1 MSVAYGEI
9 ARVLGGARR
18 RQVWVVLLGAL
29 GFGAAAALLC
39 LLAGASALAL
49 GARPWARSL
58 SLAVAALALAA
69 TAGLA
74 LFALLRTAW
83 SDEAAART
91 VAGGEPALRSDLVSS
106 VELSRERGDIQATGR
121 FSLALVDAHLARTA
135 ERARAIVLPRVI
147 PARLAH
153 AGLAALAAVGLVN
166 AVALLASGGALSRG
180 YARLFAS
187 APAQAPAVDPI
198 TGDIE
203 LTFRFPA
210 YMRREPRTLSGTGGE
225 IRAPKG
231 TEVELHTRADRKVD
245 AAELEIALEA
255 APSPQP
261 SPPLRG
267 GEGGGKQ
274 SAPSSQPSPPL
285 RGGEGGGKRF
295 ALSVQNGRDLAG
307 RLVVEEGGSYR
318 FRFLDRRGRAAAE
331 GPPIPITVEPDLPPE
346 ARITAP
352 DRELEVDAGA
362 VVRIEWQAEDDVG
375 LSEVAL
381 VVTPPSREEQRRVLR
396 AGAQV
401 RRDAGTFDLD
411 LAPEKL
417 AEGEE
422 LSYRV
427 EAVDGDQ
434 VSGPKTGVSET
445 HKVKIYS
452 EAEHRRA
459 VLERARQLFE
469 EMVVLLGDRLETLAA
484 GQATTPDRLV
494 ILDQLDLRARLLHE
508 RLREAAR
515 ELRKERAAPRQL
527 AAALE
532 NVAAQLRFAEQRV
545 TAARGPIAQ
554 AIRIRTRPDPSIL
567 RTVAAFDAQ
576 LDAELEKAI
585 LYLEQLLDK
594 QRAEDLVR
602 LAKDLQKNRRDLA
615 DLLEKYKSAPSEAA
629 KKELLARISRM
640 KDRVKELLARMSEA
654 ARGFNDEHMNAE
666 ALSELAKGQDLAG
679 GLDDIEKL
687 LAKGDVEGAMRALDQ
702 MASQMDKMLAGM
714 EKTSGM
720 PDEKARALMKDM
732 LAFKESL
739 EQVKAEQEKTAKD
752 TEAIQKKYREAIAE
766 RMKKAEQQVKD
777 LAKLAGEA
785 RRDVES
791 AQPGVTYRAEPEYDQ
806 SREALADLERALGMR
821 ELQAAFETSQRAAP
835 AVERLARFL
844 EEDVALSELNPA
856 YTKRDP
862 QSVREAQRKAREAVP
877 KAREIREQLGRLFP
891 DPRSMM
897 GEADH
902 RKLDALSQRQQEL
915 ERKAGDLQRKL
926 NDLSQQAPI
935 FPPTAQGQLGESRGH
950 MGQAASELGQKNPQ
964 RGHGEQEL
972 ALDALSRL
980 QKGLEEAAKK
990 GGGGGGGQGFPFPFA
1005 DSGGERDGSGTDP
1018 SHEKVKI
1025 PGAEAH
1031 KVPEEFRRDLL
1042 EAMKQGTPE
1051 RYRGDVQRYYE
1062 ELVK

>member
-1 MSVAYGEI
+1 MSVPYGEI

-29 GFGAAAALLC
+29 GFGAAAALLF

-49 GARPWARSL
+49 GARPWARAL
-58 SLAVAALALAA
+58 SLAATVLALTAAAALALR
-69 TAGLA
+69 
-74 LFALLRTAW
+74 ALLRTAW

-91 VAGGEPALRSDLVSS
+91 VSGGEPALRSDLVSS

-121 FSLALVDAHLARTA
+121 FSIALVDAHLARTA
-135 ERARAIVLPRVI
+135 ERARGIDLAHVV
-147 PARLAH
+147 PARLAR
-153 AGLAALAAVGLVN
+153 AGLLALLAVAVVN
-166 AVALLASGGALSRG
+166 VVALLASDGALSRG
-180 YARLFAS
+180 YARLLAS
-187 APAQAPAVDPI
+187 APPPASAVDPI

-203 LTFRFPA
+203 LTFRYPA
-210 YMRREPRTLSGTGGE
+210 YMKREARTLSGTGGE

-231 TEVELHTRADRKVD
+231 TEVELRTRADRKVE
-245 AAELEIALEA
+245 AAELEVAFEA

-267 GEGGGKQ
+267 GEGDG
-274 SAPSSQPSPPL
+274 SRASPRP
-285 RGGEGGGKRF
+285 GAKRF
-295 ALSVQNGRDLAG
+295 SLSVQNGRDLGG

-318 FRFLDRRGRAAAE
+318 FRFLDKRGRAAAE
-331 GPPIPITVEPDLPPE
+331 GPPIPIAVEPDAPPE

-352 DRELEVDAGA
+352 DREVEVDAGA
-362 VVRIEWQAEDDVG
+362 VVRIDWQAEDDVG
-375 LSEVAL
+375 LSEIAL
-381 VVTPPSREEQRRVLR
+381 VVTPPSGEERRHVLR
-396 AGAQV
+396 AGADV

-422 LSYRV
+422 LSYWL

-434 VSGPKTGVSET
+434 VSGPKKGVSET
-445 HKVKIYS
+445 HKVKVYS

-459 VLERARQLFE
+459 VLERARQLYE
-469 EMVVLLGDRLETLAA
+469 EMVVLLADRLETLAA
-484 GQATTPDRLV
+484 GQATTADRLV
-494 ILDQLDLRARLLHE
+494 VLDQLDLRARQLHE
-508 RLREAAR
+508 RLRQTAR
-515 ELRKERAAPRQL
+515 ELRKDRAAPRQL

-532 NVAAQLRFAEQRV
+532 NISAQLRYAEQRV

-554 AIRIRTRPDPSIL
+554 AIRVRTRPEPTIL
-567 RTVAAFDAQ
+567 RTAAAFDAQ
-576 LDAELEKAI
+576 LDAELEKGI

-602 LAKDLQKNRRDLA
+602 LAKDLQKKRRDLA
-615 DLLEKYKSAPSEAA
+615 DLFEKYKSAPSEAA
-629 KKELLARISRM
+629 KKELLSRISRM

-679 GLDDIEKL
+679 GLDDVEQL
-687 LAKGDVEGAMRALDQ
+687 LAKGDVEAAMRALDQ

-714 EKTSGM
+714 EKTAGM

-739 EQVKAEQEKTAKD
+739 AQVKAEQERTAKD
-752 TEAIQKKYREAIAE
+752 TEAVQKKYKDALAE
-766 RMKKAEQQVKD
+766 RMKKAEQKVKD

-785 RRDVES
+785 RRDVEA

-806 SREALADLERALGMR
+806 SREALGDLERALGMR
-821 ELQAAFETSQRAAP
+821 ELQAAFDTSQRAAP

-844 EEDVALSELNPA
+844 EEDVALSEQNPA

-877 KAREIREQLGRLFP
+877 KAREIRDQLARLFP
-891 DPRSMM
+891 DPRSVI
-897 GEADH
+897 GDGDQ
-902 RKLDALSQRQQEL
+902 RKMDALSQRQQEL

-926 NDLSQQAPI
+926 NDLAQQAPI
-935 FPPTAQGQLGESRGH
+935 FPPNAQGQLGESRGH

-972 ALDALSRL
+972 ALDALSRF

-990 GGGGGGGQGFPFPFA
+990 GGGGGGQGFPFPFA
-1005 DSGGERDGSGTDP
+1005 DSGGERDGSGADP
-1018 SHEKVKI
+1018 SREKVNI